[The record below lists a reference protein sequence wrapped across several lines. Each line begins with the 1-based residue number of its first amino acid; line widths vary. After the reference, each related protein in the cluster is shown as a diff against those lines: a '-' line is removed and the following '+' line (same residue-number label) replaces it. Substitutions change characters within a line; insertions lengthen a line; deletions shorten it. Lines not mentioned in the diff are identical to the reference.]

1 MFMNHD
7 GDAHGIQNENVV
19 VGICQCN
26 VDSGSELTALI
37 MATTLLVT
45 LLVMPMTMMVIMMA
59 LRTPILG
66 TMIGGRAEVMVRA
79 NTY

>member
-1 MFMNHD
+1 MNIMFVVTMFMNHD

-37 MATTLLVT
+37 MATTLLV
-45 LLVMPMTMMVIMMA
+45 I
-59 LRTPILG
+59 
-66 TMIGGRAEVMVRA
+66 
-79 NTY
+79 TYW